1 MVHIYDHKGQ
11 HLPTYGPHLWK
22 IQKDS
27 QNLPDLHV
35 HQCVMARWRGGGG
48 GRGPGNDERGY
59 AVNGGKWWDMLGL
72 LGMHPCR

>member
-48 GRGPGNDERGY
+48 GGDLVMMRGDTLLMVASGV
-59 AVNGGKWWDMLGL
+59 ASGGTCLD
-72 LGMHPCR
+72 C